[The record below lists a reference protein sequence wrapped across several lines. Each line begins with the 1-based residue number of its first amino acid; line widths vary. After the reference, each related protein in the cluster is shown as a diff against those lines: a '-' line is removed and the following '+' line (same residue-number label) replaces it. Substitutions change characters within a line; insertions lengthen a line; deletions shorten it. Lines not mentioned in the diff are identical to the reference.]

1 MSRVLYYASFGI
13 PVLTGILLMHRYAWA
28 RLVRDPAL
36 PRPWRTALTALVW
49 VLAVQLVA
57 VFVFSRS
64 VPSGGARVAMTYGFL
79 WLGLL
84 FYLSVLLAAFDAAIF
99 VWRRSRR
106 SRPEVDVG
114 RRIFLAR
121 VAASAAVLG
130 TGAIAIGGRRSAFE
144 ITKPE
149 IVVPLARLPRELSGF
164 RIVQITDLHVGPILQ
179 ARFVET
185 VVEEANSLRPD
196 LIVVTGDLVDGSV
209 ERLGPVLAP
218 LAKLRA
224 RCGVAFV
231 TGNHEYYSGAA
242 EWVSFLRERGV
253 QVLLNERI
261 AIGDRGSGGASFDL
275 AGVPDHHG
283 GRFLADHE
291 PDLERAL
298 AGRDPEREL
307 VLLAHQPRQ
316 IALARGRGVGL
327 QLSGHTHGGQIWP
340 FGALVAL
347 TQPFV
352 TGLHRTEDGTAI
364 YVSRGAG
371 FWGPPMRVLEPAE
384 IATIVLTS

>member
-1 MSRVLYYASFGI
+1 MSRFLYYASFAV
-13 PVLTGILLMHRYAWA
+13 PVLAAFLLMHRYAWA

-36 PRPWRTALTALVW
+36 PRRWHKALTVLVFL
-49 VLAVQLVA
+49 LAILLVG
-57 VFVFSRS
+57 VFVSSRT
-64 VPSGGARVAMTYGFL
+64 VPAGWARTTVAYGFL

-84 FYLSVLLAAFDAAIF
+84 FYLTVLLAAFDVVRF
-99 VWRRSRR
+99 VRWR
-106 SRPEVDVG
+106 SRPKPRAVDPS

-121 VAASAAVLG
+121 VAASAAVAG
-130 TGAIAIGGRRSAFE
+130 TGAIAVGGRRSAFE

-149 IVVPLARLPRELSGF
+149 IVVPLPRLPRELSGF
-164 RIVQITDLHVGPILQ
+164 RIVQLTDLHVGPIQ
-179 ARFVET
+179 QERFVET

-196 LIVVTGDLVDGSV
+196 LIVVTGDLVDGPV
-209 ERLGPVLAP
+209 ESLGPVLAP
-218 LAKLRA
+218 LSKLRA

-242 EWVSFLRERGV
+242 EWVEYLRERGIR
-253 QVLLNERI
+253 VLMNQRI
-261 AIGDRGSGGASFDL
+261 AVGDAGAGGATFDL

-283 GRFLADHE
+283 GRFLPDHE

-298 AGRDPEREL
+298 AGRDPERAL
-307 VLLAHQPRQ
+307 VYLAHQPRQ
-316 IALARGRGVGL
+316 ITLARGRGVGL
-327 QLSGHTHGGQIWP
+327 QLSGHTHGGQMWP

-352 TGLHRTEDGTAI
+352 SGFHRTEDGTAI

-384 IATIVLTS
+384 IPTIVLTA